1 MTPRPDYNGPGSSF
15 EDGTYEARDDLER
28 EAAADAELAGFGM
41 HDEGC
46 ATQWD
51 KPYGPCDCGIESAR
65 TALPLWIARWRSERA
80 ARLDVEA
87 ERDQFKRWLTG
98 TQEQSAWEVADI
110 WKRFRAA
117 EAERDEARRMARKLA
132 KFCSYCGGFGEDRIT
147 VGAPCRACGSL
158 RAAHHWLKE
167 ADQ

>member
-1 MTPRPDYNGPGSSF
+1 MANELTG
-15 EDGTYEARDDLER
+15 ADDLER

-65 TALPLWIARWRSERA
+65 AALPLWIARWRSERA

-117 EAERDEARRMARKLA
+117 EAERDEARHVARDLAAMCEVARKGRSVV
-132 KFCSYCGGFGEDRIT
+132 C
-147 VGAPCRACGSL
+147 VGKEAYADYP
-158 RAAHHWLKE
+158 WLKE